1 MLSTQQI
8 LNNIRLDEDGNPIV
22 VVESSQQAFN
32 AVYDSGQHAL
42 RVKNIGGGTSSDVK
56 IKTAAEAIGGQRFV
70 IVNTD
75 DELEYADCDILSHGH
90 RIYGISQNA
99 GAAGDLITVL
109 LRGEIENTGWAFDI
123 EKPVFLGSSGLVTQT
138 PPTSGFVLN
147 VGYALASTIL
157 DVRIQLPLFTPIG
170 D

>member
-1 MLSTQQI
+1 MDTI
-8 LNNIRLDEDGNPIV
+8 IV
-22 VVESSQQAFN
+22 ETEEKVIVTAYAQGPQGIQGIQGPPGPSGGESG
-32 AVYDSGQHAL
+32 V
-42 RVKNIGGGTSSDVK
+42 TK
-56 IKTAAEAIGGQRFV
+56 IKTAAEAIGGHRFV
-70 IVNTD
+70 ILNSD